1 MTQSGACAAMTL
13 DGRGAIVTGAS
24 RGLGAALARALAGA
38 GARQLLVARSG
49 AALEAAAADARARG
63 GPGRVVHA
71 LVEDVAAPGAALRI
85 AQAAHALVGPV
96 DLLVCNAA
104 TLGGATLA
112 PLLDCAPDDLAR
124 AFEVNALA
132 PLRLARAVVGG
143 MALRGEGVVLLLGSD
158 AAVEAYPGWGLYGAS
173 KAALE
178 HLGRTL
184 AAEVGAAG
192 VRVLVV
198 DPGEM
203 DTALHRA
210 ALPDADPAGL
220 ARPDAVAEALVELV
234 RDPVRAPNGSRHV
247 VRRSA

>member
-1 MTQSGACAAMTL
+1 MEL
-13 DGRGAIVTGAS
+13 RGVGTIVTGAS

-38 GARQLLVARSG
+38 GARQLLVARSR
-49 AALEAAAADARARG
+49 AALEALVLEVGGDARARG
-63 GPGRVVHA
+63 GDAHA
-71 LVEDVAAPGAALRI
+71 LVEDVAGAGAARRI
-85 AQAAHALVGPV
+85 AQVGAALVGPV
-96 DLLVCNAA
+96 RLLVCNAA
-104 TLGGATLA
+104 TLGGDALA
-112 PLLDCAPDDLAR
+112 PLLDAGEGDAAR

-132 PLRLARAVVGG
+132 PLRLVRAVLGG
-143 MALRGEGVVLLLGSD
+143 MVVRGEGVVLLLGSD

-184 AAEVGAAG
+184 AAEVAGTG
-192 VRVLVV
+192 VRVLVA

-220 ARPDAVAEALVELV
+220 ARPADVAAALLELV
-234 RDPVRAPNGSRHV
+234 ADPARAPNGSRHV
-247 VRRSA
+247 VRAPVGGRAA

>member
-1 MTQSGACAAMTL
+1 MEL
-13 DGRGAIVTGAS
+13 DGRGTIVTGAS
-24 RGLGAALARALAGA
+24 RGLGAALARALAEA
-38 GARQLLVARSG
+38 GARQLLVARSTD
-49 AALEAAAADARARG
+49 ALEAVVTGARLVARAAG
-63 GPGRVVHA
+63 GLASDVHG
-71 LVEDVAAPGAALRI
+71 LVEDVSAPGAAGRV
-85 AQAAHALVGPV
+85 AQAANALVGPV
-96 DLLVCNAA
+96 ELLVCSAA
-104 TLGGATLA
+104 TLGGPSLA
-112 PLLDCAPDDLAR
+112 PLLDAAPDDLAR

-143 MALRGEGVVLLLGSD
+143 MVLRGEGVVLLLGSD

-184 AAEVGAAG
+184 AAEVGPAG

-210 ALPDADPAGL
+210 ALPDADPASL
-220 ARPDAVAEALVELV
+220 ARPDEVARAIVELV

-247 VRRSA
+247 VPAAGRAA